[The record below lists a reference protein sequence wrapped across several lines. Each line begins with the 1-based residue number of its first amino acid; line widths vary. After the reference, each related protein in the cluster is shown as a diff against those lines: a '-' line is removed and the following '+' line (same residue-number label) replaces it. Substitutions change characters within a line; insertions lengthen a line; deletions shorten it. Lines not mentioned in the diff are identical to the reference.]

1 MVKTVD
7 ILGFPHV
14 YELSAPTDCPI
25 VLVFVHGWLLS
36 RAYWHPIIDRLS
48 ADYQCL
54 SYDLRGFGASQ
65 LAVELHPEKANS
77 LVEDPVLE
85 KAVVG
90 AASSPSPSLSSLET
104 LKVSLAIDYT
114 DYAPA
119 VYAQELAILLQQ
131 LGIHKAW
138 VVGHSLGGSI
148 ALWSAHQC
156 PESVAGV
163 ICVNSGGGIYL
174 KEEFERFR
182 TAGQQLVK
190 YRPRWLS
197 YVPLLDLA
205 LTRMS
210 VATPIERR
218 WGRQRLLDLL
228 NADPKVAI
236 GTLLDSTTE
245 AEVNRLPQIVSE
257 LQQPVHFIAGSND
270 TVMEPKYVHHLAS
283 FHPSFECCS
292 NNVTEIPNCG
302 HLAMVEQPDAV
313 AGEIRRVLNRYTGL

>member
-1 MVKTVD
+1 
-7 ILGFPHV
+7 
-14 YELSAPTDCPI
+14 
-25 VLVFVHGWLLS
+25 
-36 RAYWHPIIDRLS
+36 
-48 ADYQCL
+48 
-54 SYDLRGFGASQ
+54 
-65 LAVELHPEKANS
+65 
-77 LVEDPVLE
+77 
-85 KAVVG
+85 
-90 AASSPSPSLSSLET
+90 
-104 LKVSLAIDYT
+104 
-114 DYAPA
+114 
-119 VYAQELAILLQQ
+119 
-131 LGIHKAW
+131 
-138 VVGHSLGGSI
+138 
-148 ALWSAHQC
+148 
-156 PESVAGV
+156 
-163 ICVNSGGGIYL
+163 
-174 KEEFERFR
+174 
-182 TAGQQLVK
+182 
-190 YRPRWLS
+190 
-197 YVPLLDLA
+197 
-205 LTRMS
+205 MS